1 VLMNLYQ
8 RADVD
13 AMEKVLLEGQ
23 KVELRV
29 VR

>member
-8 RADVD
+8 RADID
-13 AMEKVLLEGQ
+13 AMERVLLAGPR
-23 KVELRV
+23 VELRV